1 MQQKIPYDSYCLD
14 PSCFTSV
21 QNLQATFN
29 ILGSLGDYV
38 NDFTIYIPS
47 KIYDVITLPP
57 EAKFPQLR
65 PLIQDWI
72 EDKEVNPI
80 TTLNSEKQMEY
91 VDITRSTLES
101 FKIQS
106 FSFISKGD
114 DRIGT
119 ETIYLKDLVSRFGNR
134 VAELLFEE
142 IKLCSELRE
151 KIICFGQKTIQLLMD
166 FGISIKEARSD
177 FKRII
182 KDKTKVK
189 KYLQ

>member
-91 VDITRSTLES
+91 VEITRSTL
-101 FKIQS
+101 
-106 FSFISKGD
+106 
-114 DRIGT
+114 
-119 ETIYLKDLVSRFGNR
+119 DLVSRFGNR
-134 VAELLFEE
+134 VADLLFEE
-142 IKLCSELRE
+142 IKLSSELLA

-166 FGISIKEARSD
+166 FGISITSAIVYLKNRL
-177 FKRII
+177 
-182 KDKTKVK
+182 
-189 KYLQ
+189 KYQTLILI